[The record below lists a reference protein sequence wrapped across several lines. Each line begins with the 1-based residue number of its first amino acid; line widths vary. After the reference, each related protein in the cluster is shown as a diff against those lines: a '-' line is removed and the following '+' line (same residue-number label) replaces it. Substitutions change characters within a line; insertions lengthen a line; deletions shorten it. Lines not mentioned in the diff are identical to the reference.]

1 MVAEEPWHPRMVRR
15 VNGPTSSSRLSGA
28 AAIFVDPLVR
38 ELLASRLIAVLATQD
53 PAGVIHAMPMWFTAD
68 DDAVWLAT
76 GSRSRK
82 VANLG
87 RESRATLVVH
97 DSRSGFEVCG
107 VTIAG
112 RVELMQGE
120 AARGSIALVH
130 RLYVTSSAEENRLV
144 REFLDS
150 DDVALRFRP
159 ESAWTWDERGSR
171 GAEELRAIG
180 GALPLLPTTPRA

>member
-1 MVAEEPWHPRMVRR
+1 MVRV
-15 VNGPTSSSRLSGA
+15 VNGPSSSARLSGP
-28 AAIFVDPLVR
+28 AIFADPLVR
-38 ELLASRLIAVLATQD
+38 QLLDSRLVAVLATHD
-53 PAGVIHAMPMWFTAD
+53 PGGVIHAMPMWFAVD
-68 DDAVWLAT
+68 DEAVWLAT

-87 RESRATLVVH
+87 RDPRATLVVH

-107 VTIAG
+107 VSIAG
-112 RVELMQGE
+112 RVEVLSGE
-120 AARGSIALVH
+120 AAGGSVELVH
-130 RLYVTSSAEENRLV
+130 RRYVATAAEGNRLV

-159 ESAWTWDERGSR
+159 ESAWTWDERGSA
-171 GAEELRAIG
+171 GADELRAIG